1 MIRRLLT
8 ALVFLS
14 LAAPSFAL
22 GQDKVAAH
30 DFTLVDLAGK
40 TWRLSDQKGKVVLL
54 DFTTTWCPWC
64 VKDIPHLKKL
74 SQKYQ
79 GNRSFEF
86 VAVYLQESRQK
97 VSSFALKKG
106 LPYRILLDLDG
117 KVAAKYGV
125 RGVPTKVVVDKDGNV
140 LCWMC
145 RDEEAIIDKALRK

>member
-22 GQDKVAAH
+22 GEDKVAAA

-40 TWRLSDQKGKVVLL
+40 TWRLADQKGKVVLL

-79 GNRSFEF
+79 SNRNFEF

-97 VSSFALKKG
+97 VSSFARKKE

-145 RDEEAIIDKALRK
+145 RDEEALIDKALRK